1 MKYTL
6 VNENFQD
13 NYVKRLIESRG
24 GDYNKLL
31 NIGPESLNSP
41 DLLDNIEKGA
51 NLFLTKIK
59 ANDSKKIA
67 YITDSDTDGFTSSAI
82 LWQYGKL
89 LAPEKEFIYFVHSGK
104 QHGLEDM
111 IDSLAERDD
120 LSLVVV
126 PDAGSSDYE

>member
-59 ANDSKKIA
+59 ADDSKKIG
-67 YITDSDTDGFTSSAI
+67 Y
-82 LWQYGKL
+82 
-89 LAPEKEFIYFVHSGK
+89 
-104 QHGLEDM
+104 
-111 IDSLAERDD
+111 
-120 LSLVVV
+120 VV
-126 PDAGSSDYE
+126 D